1 MWFDDPVQE
10 RIGTNRITEALDTG
24 AKTVAVS
31 CPFCLTMMSDGLAAK
46 DARVQ
51 VCDIAELM
59 AEGQS
64 NQP

>member
-1 MWFDDPVQE
+1 
-10 RIGTNRITEALDTG
+10 
-24 AKTVAVS
+24 
-31 CPFCLTMMSDGLAAK
+31 MMSDGLAAK
-46 DARVQ
+46 DAGVQ